1 MPIHKS
7 KPILLTLVATAFALV
22 ALPGLLAAPQL
33 DPSLTPQKA
42 PKPTLPKIDEKACPF
57 EGCQFGPWTATDQV
71 QLFSTWKKDRK
82 PLVTISKGEA
92 VTAIT
97 GVHVTFEPSEIKV
110 TAPMPAYGLKPGDMI
125 YGYMYKGEGV
135 FSAWCNGYWVEDF
148 DGSGIAEAGCNRNCN
163 ARLLK
168 DGSTEWWVE
177 IKTNDGTSGWTKDTN
192 KFAGKDALGI

>member
-7 KPILLTLVATAFALV
+7 KPILLTLVATACALV

-135 FSAWCNGYWVEDF
+135 FSAWSNGYWVEDF

-168 DGSTEWWVE
+168 DGRTEWCVE
-177 IKTNDGTSGWTKDTN
+177 IKTNDGTTGWTKDTN

>member
-7 KPILLTLVATAFALV
+7 KPILLTLVATACALV
-22 ALPGLLAAPQL
+22 ALPGLLAAPQV
-33 DPSLTPQKA
+33 DPLLNPQKA

-125 YGYMYKGEGV
+125 YGYMYKCEGV

-168 DGSTEWWVE
+168 DGRTEWWVE
-177 IKTNDGTSGWTKDTN
+177 IKTNDGTTGWTKDTN

>member
-7 KPILLTLVATAFALV
+7 KPILLTLVATACALV

-82 PLVTISKGEA
+82 PLVTISKSEA

-110 TAPMPAYGLKPGDMI
+110 TAPMPAYGLKLGDMI

-177 IKTNDGTSGWTKDTN
+177 IKTNDGTTGWTKDTN

>member
-1 MPIHKS
+1 MIK
-7 KPILLTLVATAFALV
+7 ILVLLVVF
-22 ALPGLLAAPQL
+22 AAPQL

-110 TAPMPAYGLKPGDMI
+110 IAPMPA
-125 YGYMYKGEGV
+125 
-135 FSAWCNGYWVEDF
+135 
-148 DGSGIAEAGCNRNCN
+148 
-163 ARLLK
+163 
-168 DGSTEWWVE
+168 
-177 IKTNDGTSGWTKDTN
+177 
-192 KFAGKDALGI
+192 